1 MTVWELKKIASK
13 RFRISP
19 LRLELKRSDL
29 KKPAFTDTNNV
40 KLLKELKV
48 DSYEII

>member
-1 MTVWELKKIASK
+1 MTVWELKKIISK

-19 LRLELKRSDL
+19 LRVELKRTDL
-29 KKPAFTDTNNV
+29 KKPAFTDTNNT